1 MISSNLEYLVLV
13 FAILEQ
19 LTLNIFTSDIE
30 NYIKTSSSHY
40 LRQKSY
46 FDTALTETT

>member
-13 FAILEQ
+13 FAKQ